1 MTALSIWLI
10 ASSTYAVFF
19 CWYTGFKKVITAAE
33 VDAAMVRYR
42 SRRDLMEILPETLGS
57 AHYAL
62 KLKALDK
69 TIAFPAA
76 P

>member
-10 ASSTYAVFF
+10 ASSTYSVFF
-19 CWYTGFKKVITAAE
+19 CWYIGFKKVITAAE
-33 VDAAMVRYR
+33 VDAAMFRYR
-42 SRRDLMEILPETLGS
+42 SRRGLMEILPETLGS

-62 KLKALDK
+62 KLEALDK